1 MSEPLNRRERVQG
14 WRLWV
19 TAAPITHPQPGDPP
33 LRLQAPYSNPSYW
46 RAHGVEAESCWPKRL
61 HTARCF
67 VDPQH
72 QPPAP
77 GCTCGV
83 YACPNIADI
92 TWRARYVTT
101 EPFIVIGRV
110 TLHQAALQRSPLFRW
125 PETILEYRAAS
136 ASIDELWVC
145 DYSTVPA
152 KVGALRE
159 QIATSLAS
167 TYEVPVNLGRPE
179 VTRRDEIDA
188 RVDRIFLADGRM
200 PPRYQEYAS

>member
-19 TAAPITHPQPGDPP
+19 RGLRWAAT
-33 LRLQAPYSNPSYW
+33 
-46 RAHGVEAESCWPKRL
+46 
-61 HTARCF
+61 
-67 VDPQH
+67 
-72 QPPAP
+72 
-77 GCTCGV
+77 
-83 YACPNIADI
+83 
-92 TWRARYVTT
+92 
-101 EPFIVIGRV
+101 
-110 TLHQAALQRSPLFRW
+110 
-125 PETILEYRAAS
+125 